1 MFDSYCAAVFFHH
14 HNFQP
19 KEFTVR
25 TSLDDLMEA
34 RPVFEKFP
42 EQKIV
47 ATGMPLRHYAQEAV
61 MAYHR
66 FVKDKDALI
75 TGGMDFS
82 IVEKLE
88 VNIGAS
94 RQLASEASTTTLP
107 SSSKQKEWEIAKEE
121 AELLAYDIKEATLY
135 AFRSRVDL
143 TAKIHFIY
151 NEGGSNADQIQDL
164 NDLAV
169 IGKANRELMEAVGYD
184 MANFDRA
191 AELSKIMAEL
201 LALATLDKSTSPA
214 LRILRDKAFTVVKTT
229 IDELNLLARFVFRS
243 DKAKAATFAINPPRK
258 KPAKKSA
265 EEKETVVA
273 S

>member
-1 MFDSYCAAVFFHH
+1 MDAK
-14 HNFQP
+14 P
-19 KEFTVR
+19 E
-25 TSLDDLMEA
+25 L
-34 RPVFEKFP
+34 EKFP

-66 FVKDKDALI
+66 FVQDKDALVA
-75 TGGMDFS
+75 GGMNFS

-88 VNIGAS
+88 VYIGAC
-94 RQLASEASTTTLP
+94 RQLASETSTTTMP
-107 SSSKQKEWEIAKEE
+107 SSSKQKEWEKAKEE

-143 TAKIHFIY
+143 TGKIHFIY

-164 NDLAV
+164 NDYAV

-191 AELSKIMAEL
+191 AELSKIMADL
-201 LALATLDKSTSPA
+201 LALATLDKSDSPA
-214 LRILRDKAFTVVKTT
+214 LRILRDKAFTIVKTT

-243 DKAKAATFAINPPRK
+243 DKAKATSFAINPPRK
-258 KPAKKSA
+258 KPVKKVV
-265 EEKETVVA
+265 EENETVEA
-273 S
+273 